1 MDTSGKTKSNQKKKK
16 KAIRKGI
23 QILAIRFFLKELFW
37 FCLFLIFEDFQV
49 YIICH
54 LKQNKIQQC
63 LRRHLLSLQLSFCR
77 NGDFVM
83 GKFHII
89 SYLQKY
95 DNNGPITE
103 AILSPFYMVCFTLSS
118 ILNYYYWTQVYYLN
132 LRGYSHIPL
141 AQVSGISPNPVE
153 NVGDRH

>member
-1 MDTSGKTKSNQKKKK
+1 MVRQ
-16 KAIRKGI
+16 KAIRKEI

-49 YIICH
+49 YITCH

-63 LRRHLLSLQLSFCR
+63 LRRNLLSLQLSFCR

-95 DNNGPITE
+95 NNSPITE
-103 AILSPFYMVCFTLSS
+103 PILSPLYMVCFTLSS
-118 ILNYYYWTQVYYLN
+118 ILNYYYWAQVYYLN
-132 LRGYSHIPL
+132 LRGYNHTPL
-141 AQVSGISPNPVE
+141 ALVSGISPNPVE
-153 NVGDRH
+153 KVRDRH